1 MTAEHTL
8 GLSAAAEARL
18 DEYLAQM
25 RRALLG
31 VPDVNSAEIEA
42 DIREHVENELRG
54 AVRPVEL
61 LVLEVVLR
69 RLGPP
74 TQWLPPG
81 RVPVTAQV
89 GATFSTF
96 GQFLKARF
104 RAARTAI
111 WRGPE
116 DWRLPYLSFGT
127 FAFGVI
133 AFPLFPLCLVVSY
146 ILSRAGV
153 ACAADKGVT
162 LDAGRKWLLY
172 PPLAIVSLALV
183 VGVVGAPIGIIFA
196 TVDEVH
202 NADIYE
208 RWEKAGRPTT
218 LSSWGRPTT
227 VRLTDRQVREKF
239 PEVQTQLDRVLAPFP
254 GSPPAREVLGVAF
267 VAGGVLSAWWG
278 VLGCLAGA
286 FPGLVRGLF
295 FPLHGCFGGR
305 WAGWIGTAGLVL
317 LALWAAAA
325 YRLAEAAGLI

>member
-8 GLSAAAEARL
+8 GLTAAAEARL
-18 DEYLAQM
+18 DDYLAQV

-54 AVRPVEL
+54 AARPVEL

-89 GATFSTF
+89 GAAAVTF
-96 GQFLKARF
+96 GQFLKSRF
-104 RAARTAI
+104 GAARTAV

-127 FAFGVI
+127 FALGVI

-146 ILSRAGV
+146 ILSRAGI
-153 ACAADKGVT
+153 ACAADKGVA
-162 LDAGRKWLLY
+162 LDGGRKWLLY
-172 PPLAIVSLALV
+172 PPVVIVSVTVVASVFAL
-183 VGVVGAPIGIIFA
+183 PIGIIIG

-202 NADIYE
+202 NTDMYE
-208 RWEKAGRPTT
+208 RWNAAGRPTV
-218 LSSWGRPTT
+218 LSSWGRPTQ
-227 VRLTDRQVREKF
+227 VRMPDREVREKF
-239 PEVQTQLDRVLAPFP
+239 PEVRTKLDGVLAAFP
-254 GSPPAREVLGVAF
+254 GVSPVREVLGVGFLSA
-267 VAGGVLSAWWG
+267 GVLAAWWG
-278 VLGCLAGA
+278 VLGCVCGS
-286 FPGLVRGLF
+286 FPGLVRGLVYPF
-295 FPLHGCFGGR
+295 HGLFSGR
-305 WAGWIGTAGLVL
+305 RAGWVGTAGLVV
-317 LALWAAAA
+317 LAVWAAAA
-325 YRLAEAAGLI
+325 YRLAEATGLV

>member
-18 DEYLAQM
+18 DDYLAQV

-54 AVRPVEL
+54 AARPVEL

-89 GATFSTF
+89 GAAAVTF
-96 GQFLKARF
+96 GQFVKSRF
-104 RAARTAI
+104 SAARTAI

-116 DWRLPYLSFGT
+116 DWRLPYLSFGV
-127 FAFGVI
+127 FAVGVL

-146 ILSRAGV
+146 ILSRAGI
-153 ACAADKGVT
+153 ACAADKGT
-162 LDAGRKWLLY
+162 ALDGGRKWLLY
-172 PPLAIVSLALV
+172 PPVVLVSVTVIASVVAL
-183 VGVVGAPIGIIFA
+183 PIGIIIG

-202 NADIYE
+202 NADMYE
-208 RWEKAGRPTT
+208 RWNAAGRPTV
-218 LSSWGRPTT
+218 LSSWGRPTQ
-227 VRLTDRQVREKF
+227 VRMPDREVREKF
-239 PEVQTQLDRVLAPFP
+239 PEVRTKLDGVLAAFP
-254 GSPPAREVLGVAF
+254 GESPVREVLGVSF
-267 VAGGVLSAWWG
+267 VAAGVLAAWWG
-278 VLGCLAGA
+278 VLGCVCGS
-286 FPGLVRGLF
+286 FPGLVRGLVYPF
-295 FPLHGCFGGR
+295 HGLFSGR
-305 WAGWIGTAGLVL
+305 RAGWVGTAGLVL
-317 LALWAAAA
+317 LAVWAAAA
-325 YRLAEAAGLI
+325 YRLAEAAGLV

>member
-1 MTAEHTL
+1 MTAESTL

-18 DEYLAQM
+18 DEYLAQV

-54 AVRPVEL
+54 AVRPVEP

-74 TQWLPPG
+74 TQWLPAG

-89 GATFSTF
+89 GAAAVTF

-104 RAARTAI
+104 HAARTAI

-127 FAFGVI
+127 FALGVI
-133 AFPLFPLCLVVSY
+133 AFPLFPLCLLVSY
-146 ILSRAGV
+146 VLSRAGV
-153 ACAADKGVT
+153 AVAADKGVA

-172 PPLAIVSLALV
+172 PPLVVVSLVLV
-183 VGVVGAPIGIIFA
+183 VGVVGAPIGIIVA
-196 TVDEVH
+196 TVEEAHSVDVF
-202 NADIYE
+202 E
-208 RWEKAGRPTT
+208 RWDQAGRPTV
-218 LSSWGRPTT
+218 LSSWGRPTP
-227 VRLTDRQVREKF
+227 VRMPDREVREKF
-239 PEVQTQLDRVLAPFP
+239 PEVRTRLDGLLAALPV
-254 GSPPAREVLGVAF
+254 PPAAREVAAVGVVSA
-267 VAGGVLSAWWG
+267 GVLSAWWG
-278 VLGCLAGA
+278 VLGCIAGA
-286 FPGLVRGLF
+286 FPGLARGLF
-295 FPLHGCFGGR
+295 FPFHGCFSGR
-305 WAGWIGTAGLVL
+305 RAGWVGTAGLVL
-317 LALWAAAA
+317 LAVWAAAA

>member
-18 DEYLAQM
+18 DDYLAQV

-54 AVRPVEL
+54 AARPVEV

-81 RVPVTAQV
+81 RVPVTAHV
-89 GATFSTF
+89 GAAAVTL

-116 DWRLPYLSFGT
+116 DWRLAYLSFGT
-127 FAFGVI
+127 FALGVL
-133 AFPLFPLCLVVSY
+133 AFPLFPLFLLVSY
-146 ILSRAGV
+146 ILSRAGI
-153 ACAADKGVT
+153 ACATDKGVT
-162 LDAGRKWLLY
+162 LDGGRKWLLY
-172 PPLAIVSLALV
+172 PPVVLVSLVLV
-183 VGVVGAPIGIIFA
+183 VAAVGTPIGIIAA
-196 TVDEVH
+196 TAAEVSEVD
-202 NADIYE
+202 AYE
-208 RWEKAGRPTT
+208 RWVAAGKPTV
-218 LSSWGRPTT
+218 LSSWGRPTN
-227 VRLTDRQVREKF
+227 VRMPDRQVREQF
-239 PEVQTQLDRVLAPFP
+239 PEVRTRLDGLLAAFP
-254 GSPPAREVLGVAF
+254 VVPPAREVAAVGFLSV
-267 VAGGVLSAWWG
+267 GVLAAWWG
-278 VLGCLAGA
+278 VLGCVCGS
-286 FPGLVRGLF
+286 FPGLARGLV
-295 FPLHGCFGGR
+295 FPFYGCFSGR
-305 WAGWIGTAGLVL
+305 RAGWVGTAGLVL
-317 LALWAAAA
+317 LALWGAAA